1 MKLIRWLALPVLVF
15 GLAGCPAPGG
25 PAADPPMEWDRVPV
39 SIQGRLAEE
48 VPAEGLAEA
57 PVVGEDEVVHL
68 YPEVRFSRDDVRYA
82 EAVPDSD
89 PLALRIW
96 FTEEGAERVADV
108 TAEHPGRRFALLVNG
123 HVVSAPQIV
132 QPLRPSP
139 DIPVTVEVRLPQPE
153 AERLAQAIAQ
163 TWPPEEAPQPQD
175 TLPAAEEEP
184 VTDEP
189 AEDAAPADA
198 ETVPGEG

>member
-1 MKLIRWLALPVLVF
+1 MKLIRWLALPVVIF

-25 PAADPPMEWDRVPV
+25 PTADPPMEWDRVPV

-68 YPEVRFSRDDVRYA
+68 YPEVRFSREDVRHA

-89 PLALRIW
+89 PLTLRIW

-139 DIPVTVEVRLPQPE
+139 EIPVTVEVRLPEPE

-163 TWPPEEAPQPQD
+163 TWPAEQAPPQPAEEPD
-175 TLPAAEEEP
+175 EEEPAAEEGTA
-184 VTDEP
+184 V
-189 AEDAAPADA
+189 DA